1 MEKQLLQVRAFQ
13 AAFDAPMPE
22 KPTLLDNERA
32 NLRQKLLQEEVTE
45 IENALNSAQGIGV
58 LETDKTLDALESI
71 SDGIV
76 DAMYILLGTAHEY
89 GIADRLPL
97 MFDEVHSANVRKLGP
112 DGKPIYREDGKV
124 LKPEGWTPPN
134 LKVILNRKFHLYND
148 DNATFSK
155 DLRAIQEAETKRFH
169 RQVEREIFKRLKWY
183 DRILPRIS
191 QAFELVAKKL
201 EAPTKRKVRVVTST
215 DDSYRGVAEIEVYGE
230 RFEVVDY

>member
-13 AAFDAPMPE
+13 TAFNAPMPE
-22 KPTLLDNERA
+22 KPTLLVNERA
-32 NLRQKLLQEEVTE
+32 KLRQRLLQEEVTE
-45 IENALNSAQGIGV
+45 IENAIKSAQEIGV
-58 LETDKTLDALESI
+58 LEYDKSLEVLESI

-97 MFDEVHSANVRKLGP
+97 MFDEVHDANMRKLGP
-112 DGKPIYREDGKV
+112 NGKPAYREDGKV
-124 LKPEGWTPPN
+124 MKPEGWTPPN
-134 LKVILNRKFHLYND
+134 LKVILNRKFHLYSD
-148 DNATFSK
+148 DNATFGK

-169 RQVEREIFKRLKWY
+169 REVERQIFKRLKWY
-183 DRILPRIS
+183 DRILPRIA
-191 QAFELVAKKL
+191 QAFEWVSNKL